1 MPPREIPIGGL
12 ISLAGQDIGVSPW
25 HHVTQDEINAFADAT
40 HDHQW
45 IHVDVE
51 RAKNE
56 SPFGGPIAHGY
67 YTLSI
72 VPFLIERI
80 WAITGAASAL
90 NYGLNK
96 LRFPAPV
103 LIGSRLRLRMKLI
116 SVDDIAGGV
125 QVSVTLTMEIEN
137 GGKPAMVAEGL
148 YRFYAA

>member
-12 ISLAGQDIGVSPW
+12 SDLAGQEIGVSSW

-72 VPFLIERI
+72 VPYLIDQI

-103 LIGSRLRLRMKLI
+103 LIGSRLRLHMKLNA
-116 SVDDIAGGV
+116 VDNIAGGI
-125 QVSVTLTMEIEN
+125 QVSVTLTMEIES